1 MKAQIL
7 GVGHYVPEQVVTNT
21 DLEKLMDT
29 SDEWITERTGV
40 KERRYFK
47 EGVDTTSSMG
57 VKAAEQ
63 ALLRSG
69 TDKEEIDLVLFATL
83 SPDYNFPG
91 SGVLLQRQMGMG
103 TIPALDI
110 RQQCSGFVYGL
121 SVADAYIRSGLYKK
135 VLLVASEVQSNI
147 LELSTRGRNV
157 AVIFGDGAGAVVLGA
172 TEEEEKGIL
181 STHLHAEGEHAEELV
196 LKHPGSIRKERITK
210 DMIDNAEHLPHMNGP
225 VVFKHAVRRFMEVI
239 NEGLASNG
247 LTKEQIDL
255 LIPHQANL
263 RISEYIQKKLDLPN
277 DRVFNNIQKYGNT
290 TAASIPI
297 ALSEA
302 WEQGKVKE
310 GDLLC
315 FAAFGSGFTWGS
327 AFVRW

>member
-91 SGVLLQRQMGMG
+91 SGVILQRQMGMG